1 MNKKGEKD
9 KNMRN
14 KGITLIALVITIIVL
29 LILAGVSIATLTGEN
44 GILTRAND
52 AKENTGIAE
61 EREMVELSAQT
72 ALIDND
78 GKEVLEEY
86 LDPELENTFGEYK
99 YSLEEGENGGEQ
111 GFIVTIT
118 DTGRR
123 YFVSK
128 NGKVE
133 QMIPAPIVTHSISPE
148 GQVDEGE
155 KVTIT
160 INAEATEGEITK
172 ITKHQMEQ
180 V

>member
-1 MNKKGEKD
+1 MVC
-9 KNMRN
+9 
-14 KGITLIALVITIIVL
+14 LLFSVL

-44 GILTRAND
+44 GILTRATD
-52 AKENTGIAE
+52 SKERTEIAE
-61 EREMVELSAQT
+61 EKEKVELSAQA

-111 GFIVTIT
+111 GFRVTIT
-118 DTGRR
+118 ETGRR

-128 NGKVE
+128 NGRVE
-133 QMIPAPIVTHSISPE
+133 QMVPGPKVTHTISPE
-148 GQVDEGE
+148 GQVEEGE